1 MWNRTR
7 GPSIEGVVAVAIVA
21 FATVGGCAPDTE
33 EDGAGGPS
41 DAVGDTVESAGGPPA
56 VVDPTSVWERAR
68 RAGVDVRAV
77 GQEPGWY
84 VEITRG
90 DGLLAVVDYGQ
101 DTLRAPA
108 PEPEEGPG
116 GERVYRVI
124 TAEHELA
131 VVLEER
137 ECRDAM
143 NGMLHPLTVTL
154 RLDGRE
160 LRGCGRRL

>member
-1 MWNRTR
+1 M
-7 GPSIEGVVAVAIVA
+7 GGAVAVAIVA
-21 FATVGGCAPDTE
+21 VLAIGGCAPDV
-33 EDGAGGPS
+33 EDGGADGHS
-41 DAVGDTVESAGGPPA
+41 DAVVDTVESAGEPPA

-84 VEITRG
+84 VEITHG
-90 DGLLAVVDYGQ
+90 SGLFAVLDYGQ
-101 DTLRAPA
+101 DTLRLPA
-108 PEPEEGPG
+108 PRPEEGPG
-116 GERVYRVI
+116 GERVYRVD
-124 TAEHELA
+124 TGEYDLA

-137 ECRDAM
+137 ECRDVM
-143 NGMLHPLTVTL
+143 NGMLFPLTVTL

>member
-1 MWNRTR
+1 MWSRAWDL
-7 GPSIEGVVAVAIVA
+7 SIEGVVTLAVVA
-21 FATVGGCAPDTE
+21 FVAVGGCAPDTE
-33 EDGAGGPS
+33 ESGAGGPS
-41 DAVGDTVESAGGPPA
+41 DTVGDTAGPPGGAA

-90 DGLLAVVDYGQ
+90 AGLLAVVDYGQ
-101 DTLRAPA
+101 DTLRLPA

-116 GERVYRVI
+116 GERVYRVV

>member
-1 MWNRTR
+1 MRDL
-7 GPSIEGVVAVAIVA
+7 PIEKVVAAAIVA
-21 FATVGGCAPDTE
+21 FAAVGGCAPDTE
-33 EDGAGGPS
+33 GGGAGGPS
-41 DAVGDTVESAGGPPA
+41 DAVDDTAVSSEGPA
-56 VVDPTSVWERAR
+56 VVDPTSVWEEAR

-116 GERVYRVI
+116 GERVYRVA

>member
-1 MWNRTR
+1 MA
-7 GPSIEGVVAVAIVA
+7 IAAVLG
-21 FATVGGCAPDTE
+21 TGGCTPDE
-33 EDGAGGPS
+33 GDDRVGSRS
-41 DAVGDTVESAGGPPA
+41 DAVGDTAGSAGEAAA

-90 DGLLAVVDYGQ
+90 GGLLAVLDYGQ
-101 DTLRAPA
+101 DTLRLPA
-108 PEPEEGPG
+108 PRPEEGPG
-116 GERVYRVI
+116 GERVYRVA
-124 TAEHELA
+124 TGEHELA

-143 NGMLHPLTVTL
+143 NGMLFPLTVTL